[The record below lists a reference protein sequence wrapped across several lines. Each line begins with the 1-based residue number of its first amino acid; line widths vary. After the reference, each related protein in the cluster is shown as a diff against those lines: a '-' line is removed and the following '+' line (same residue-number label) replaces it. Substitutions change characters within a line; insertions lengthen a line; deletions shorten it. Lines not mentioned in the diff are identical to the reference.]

1 MIESTSML
9 AHGTSRGGPRIA
21 RGFPFTRRWR
31 ARVFRTAPVDGTG
44 VVLAHSRIYLLP
56 TRRGLALIGTLAIM
70 LVTSMNYAL
79 ALGFVAT
86 FVLSGLVGAALLNT
100 FRNLAG
106 LVVRPASAGET
117 FAGGQLPFTLT
128 LSGGARTRV
137 AISIIPSDGV
147 PRLVDVEAET
157 ITSVTFELEAA
168 TRGRVPLGRLT
179 IASDFPL
186 GLWRSWA
193 YAHFPSMGIAYAVP
207 EPAAPPLPAGSP
219 GADASAQGRA
229 EDADLAGLR
238 EYQRG
243 DPLQR
248 VAWKA
253 VARGA
258 GWYTKAFDGAG
269 GRGPVILDFASLP
282 ASLSTEQKI
291 SRLTAWVLACEHA
304 ARAYSLVLPSTRIAA
319 AQGRDQRRAVLTA
332 LALHDLP

>member
-1 MIESTSML
+1 MAATLRTLDGPL
-9 AHGTSRGGPRIA
+9 AWLS
-21 RGFPFTRRWR
+21 RWR
-31 ARVFRTAPVDGTG
+31 ARVFRTAPADGTG
-44 VVLAHSRIYLLP
+44 VVLAHSRIYILP

-70 LVTSMNYAL
+70 LITSMNYAL

-86 FVLSGLVGAALLNT
+86 FVLSGLIGAALLNT

-106 LVVRPASAGET
+106 LVIRPASAGET
-117 FAGGQLPFTLT
+117 FAGGRLPFTLT
-128 LSGGARTRV
+128 FSGGARTRV
-137 AISIIPSDGV
+137 AISIIPRDGT
-147 PRLVDVEAET
+147 PRVVDVEAET
-157 ITSVTFELEAA
+157 IASVTFELDAA
-168 TRGRVPLGRLT
+168 TRGRVPLGRVT

-186 GLWRSWA
+186 GLWRGWA
-193 YAHFPSMGIAYAVP
+193 YAHFPATGIAYAVP
-207 EPAAPPLPAGSP
+207 EPAAPPLPIGSP
-219 GADASAQGRA
+219 VADTTAQGRA

-269 GRGPVILDFASLP
+269 GGGPVILDFAALP
-282 ASLSTEQKI
+282 ASLSTEQKL

-304 ARAYSLVLPSTRIAA
+304 ARAYSLVLPSTRIATS
-319 AQGRDQRRAVLTA
+319 QGRDQRRAVLTA
-332 LALHDLP
+332 LALHDLA